1 MKIYVDGQYI
11 EHTTATPE
19 QRLLLMRQRP
29 LLYHE
34 LFNVPPLTVKKAAM
48 YTPFQVY
55 QIFYDEK
62 SREKLDNGFIP
73 YDNSGATHNFENDVI
88 LDLWLT
94 RRNEWISK
102 KFVGV
107 LSWRFY
113 EKTER
118 TAKELYRVLR
128 TTTADVVTI
137 SPKLY
142 SGQKH
147 PFVREGFVTVTQMC
161 RTADEHHLF
170 PFTLY
175 QYPVSNI
182 VWCNYWVARPE
193 VFDLYCT
200 KYLNKVITFFRDNRN
215 ETIRR
220 QYDAMENHRDGKP
233 YLSMTFFL
241 EGLFSVFLDEEH
253 INTLT
258 L

>member
-94 RRNEWISK
+94 RRN
-102 KFVGV
+102 
-107 LSWRFY
+107 
-113 EKTER
+113 
-118 TAKELYRVLR
+118 
-128 TTTADVVTI
+128 
-137 SPKLY
+137 
-142 SGQKH
+142 
-147 PFVREGFVTVTQMC
+147 
-161 RTADEHHLF
+161 
-170 PFTLY
+170 
-175 QYPVSNI
+175 
-182 VWCNYWVARPE
+182 
-193 VFDLYCT
+193 
-200 KYLNKVITFFRDNRN
+200 
-215 ETIRR
+215 
-220 QYDAMENHRDGKP
+220 
-233 YLSMTFFL
+233 
-241 EGLFSVFLDEEH
+241 
-253 INTLT
+253 
-258 L
+258 